1 MKAMS
6 FVPRV
11 RLLPVTLLVAA
22 SVFSFRAADVW
33 RGVSELRG
41 PLPVATAAAAET
53 PAAPAPK
60 AQPGKAAAAAP
71 VMPKLPDE
79 TVTSLT
85 QTEIDLLQKLSVR
98 REAIDKRERELDMR
112 EALTKA
118 AEARLAAKAAELDQ
132 VQKKIEDLMKLHD
145 EKQAEKL
152 NSLVAI
158 YEKMKPADAARILEG
173 LEMDILID
181 VLGRMK
187 ILRSAPILASMDPVR
202 AREVT
207 ARLAERDQPL
217 QAGG

>member
-1 MKAMS
+1 MKAMN

-33 RGVSELRG
+33 RGMSELGG

-60 AQPGKAAAAAP
+60 DPPEKTAAAP
-71 VMPKLPDE
+71 AMPKLPE
-79 TVTSLT
+79 EMVTSLT
-85 QTEIDLLQKLSVR
+85 QTEIDLLQKLSAR

-112 EALTKA
+112 EALTMA
-118 AEARLAAKAAELDQ
+118 AEARLASKAAELDQ

-207 ARLAERDQPL
+207 AKLAERDKPL